1 MLITRLKLIYFGR
14 FMNREIEL
22 KPGINLICGPNEAG
36 KTTIHTFIKGML
48 FGIERLRGRGASSK
62 DDIYTKYL
70 PWDYPGAYGGQ
81 MDITAGDRQYRLYRS
96 FHANDKSFS
105 ITDMSTGREVKLR
118 EGLISELV
126 PNLTESVFR
135 NTISIEQ
142 LKARTDSELAMEVRN
157 YIANLSIAKSK
168 EVDVAKAVSLLTD
181 KKKALEAG
189 MNLSEL
195 AALREEIEAGEEK
208 EAELDAMTVE
218 LNSLLAGKKEL
229 EDEREAAMASL
240 DNRMRERMEQL
251 PAVLEKYRLYKE
263 LSSQALD
270 LTGRLKVLKE
280 STDSFGG
287 NIDDTQIKKDIEQ
300 AERISGLLP
309 ELEAKHEALENNHK
323 LTLKKAGTG
332 INAASLGL
340 WLAASVTGFIF
351 LKPLAAGIVSLSGLL
366 IALLLMPVLKRSA
379 RQRASGRIAS
389 LRELKEHIAEE
400 KQRLDSIYIKYGVS
414 SRRELLEKQEEIL
427 KSKYALENNK
437 REMEQ
442 LNRDIEDKSSRC
454 RLLYNELT
462 DYISCFTPETE
473 DTKSTYAKAA
483 FADANVKATIAEA
496 NAKAAFADANVK
508 ATIAEANAKAAFADA
523 NVKTTIAEANAK
535 AAFADTN
542 DREPAA
548 GGTGAYPVTDDTIE
562 NLKSI
567 IRKRRQEISDILE
580 DKNRRLNECNLKIA
594 ELKGRISTL
603 EGNEEQLLRNMD
615 KYNSLMKK
623 KEENELELEAV
634 KLALG
639 TIQAL
644 AADIHDSFGRQL
656 NEAVSGIIS
665 NITGQR
671 YNDLKVDEK
680 LDIRVGI
687 SGSYVMLDRLSAGT
701 MDQVYFALRLTVAD
715 LLLGNER
722 MPILLDDSFSLYDD
736 RRIRFALRQ
745 LADREQVILFSCHDR
760 ERQVL
765 EELKLPYNHVELS

>member
-1 MLITRLKLIYFGR
+1 MLIIRLKLIYFGR

-496 NAKAAFADANVK
+496 NAKAAFAD
-508 ATIAEANAKAAFADA
+508 
-523 NVKTTIAEANAK
+523 
-535 AAFADTN
+535 TN